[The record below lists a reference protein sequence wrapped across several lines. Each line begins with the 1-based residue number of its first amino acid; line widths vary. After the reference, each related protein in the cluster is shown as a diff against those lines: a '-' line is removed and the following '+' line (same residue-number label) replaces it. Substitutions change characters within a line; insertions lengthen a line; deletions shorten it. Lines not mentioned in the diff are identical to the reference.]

1 MVLIIKIKYY
11 KDFYI
16 RNFLVD
22 YPKCLRKISTK
33 DFLSYFNLIDALQI
47 LLVTELI
54 SQQCFVCRYANNRCN
69 IDIKN
74 IFGVGFRK
82 PTMCMYCGSRCGSIY
97 LSLFTQTYTL
107 CICTYTH
114 TYAHIKIIQ
123 KKMVFRCSIKSVC
136 YFSSSS
142 LFLISFNY

>member
-1 MVLIIKIKYY
+1 MVLIIKIKYC

-33 DFLSYFNLIDALQI
+33 DFLSYFKLIDALQI
-47 LLVTELI
+47 LLVTQLI
-54 SQQCFVCRYANNRCN
+54 SQPCFVCRYANNRCN

-97 LSLFTQTYTL
+97 LCLHKHTHYVYAH
-107 CICTYTH
+107 TYTH
-114 TYAHIKIIQ
+114 MPTLRLSR
-123 KKMVFRCSIKSVC
+123 KKW
-136 YFSSSS
+136 
-142 LFLISFNY
+142 FLGAL